1 MANVLGP
8 GESLR
13 PGQSLFSTNMAY
25 ELRLQGDGN
34 MVLYR
39 VADWKPLWWSKTE
52 GRLISALT
60 MQLDGNLVIY
70 RQGPSAWSTGTPQ

>member
-1 MANVLGP
+1 MANALGP

-25 ELRLQGDGN
+25 ELRLQADGN

-60 MQLDGNLVIY
+60 MQLDGNLVMY
-70 RQGPSAWSTGTPQ
+70 RPGQQCCLEH